1 MPKDNGRTKPAL
13 LLIGWGAIGRLVLE
27 RLGAEI
33 EATVLVRP
41 GRLDAARSVLPAA
54 ARAVD
59 RLDILEPLPPLVF
72 ECGGHGAVREHG
84 EAVLIRGAELVVV
97 STGALADPGLF
108 ATLKSAAEQGGGR
121 LSLVPGAVGGIDALS
136 AAREGGLSRVVYTG
150 RKPPAGWRGT
160 AAEAVVDL
168 DRIERPTEVYRGN
181 AGEAA
186 RRFPLNANVA
196 ATIAL
201 AGLGLETTEATLIAD
216 PAATGNNHRI
226 EAEGAFGRFSLEFSG
241 KTLPGNPKTS
251 MMAALSVIR
260 AVRNRIGRISI

>member
-1 MPKDNGRTKPAL
+1 MPSAKPSL
-13 LLIGWGAIGRLVLE
+13 LLIGWGAIGRLVIE
-27 RLGAEI
+27 RLGREAEI
-33 EATVLVRP
+33 ATLVRP
-41 GRLDAARSVLPAA
+41 GRAEA
-54 ARAVD
+54 ARAALPGQVAVVES
-59 RLDILEPLPPLVF
+59 LDALTMPPLVV

-84 EAVLIRGAELVVV
+84 AAVLSRGAELLVV
-97 STGALADPGLF
+97 STGALADPALF
-108 ATLKSAAEQGGGR
+108 DVLKKAAEKGVGR
-121 LSLVPGAVGGIDALS
+121 LSLVSGAVGGIDALA

-160 AAEAVVDL
+160 AAEKVVDL
-168 DRIERPTEVYRGN
+168 DRIAGPTEVYRGD

-186 RRFPLNANVA
+186 RRFPQNANVA

-201 AGLGLETTEATLIAD
+201 AGLGLDATEASLIAD
-216 PAATGNNHRI
+216 PSAAGNIHRI

-260 AVRNRIGRISI
+260 AVRNRIERVAI

>member
-1 MPKDNGRTKPAL
+1 MPAKARPSSPTL

-27 RLGAEI
+27 RLGGDAK
-33 EATVLVRP
+33 ATVLVRP
-41 GRLDAARSVLPAA
+41 GRMDAARAALPAGVA
-54 ARAVD
+54 LVE
-59 RLDILEPLPPLVF
+59 RLADLDPLPPLVV
-72 ECGGHGAVREHG
+72 ECGGHGAIREHG
-84 EAVLIRGAELVVV
+84 EAVLARGAELVVV
-97 STGALADPGLF
+97 STGALADPTLF
-108 ATLKSAAEQGGGR
+108 ERLKAAAAAGQGR
-121 LSLVPGAVGGIDALS
+121 LSLVSGAVGGIDALA
-136 AAREGGLSRVVYTG
+136 AARYGGLAKVSYIG

-168 DRIERPTEVYRGN
+168 DRIASPTEVYRGN

-186 RRFPLNANVA
+186 RRFPQNANVA

-201 AGLGLETTEATLIAD
+201 AGLGLDATEATLIAD
-216 PAATGNNHRI
+216 PAAGGNIHRI

-260 AVRNRIGRISI
+260 AVRNRIDRVAI

>member
-1 MPKDNGRTKPAL
+1 MSAMAPPSPPTL

-27 RLGAEI
+27 RIGGDAK
-33 EATVLVRP
+33 ASVLVRQ
-41 GRLDAARSVLPAA
+41 GRVEA
-54 ARAVD
+54 ARAALPPDVTIIE
-59 RLDILEPLPPLVF
+59 RLDGPGPLPGLVV

-84 EAVLIRGAELVVV
+84 EAVLVRGSELVVV
-97 STGALADPGLF
+97 STGALADPVLF
-108 ATLKSAAEQGGGR
+108 ERLKTAAETGRGR
-121 LSLVPGAVGGIDALS
+121 LSLVSGAVGGIDALA
-136 AAREGGLSRVVYTG
+136 AARHGGLAKVVYTG

-160 AAEAVVDL
+160 AAESVVDL
-168 DRIERPTEVYRGN
+168 DRIAGPTEVYRGN

-186 RRFPLNANVA
+186 RRFPQNANVA

-201 AGLGLETTEATLIAD
+201 AGLGLEATEATLIAD
-216 PAATGNNHRI
+216 PAAAGNIHRI

-260 AVRNRIGRISI
+260 AVRNRIDRVAI

>member
-1 MPKDNGRTKPAL
+1 MPKDGGQAKPSL
-13 LLIGWGAIGRLVLE
+13 VLIGWGAIGRLVLE
-27 RLGAEI
+27 RVGEEA

-41 GRLDAARSVLPAA
+41 GRLEA
-54 ARAVD
+54 ARAALPSGARVVD
-59 RLDILEPLPPLVF
+59 RLEAVEALPLVF

-84 EAVLIRGAELVVV
+84 EAVLARGGELVVV
-97 STGALADPGLF
+97 STGALADPALF
-108 ATLKSAAEQGGGR
+108 AALTAAAERGGGR

-136 AAREGGLSRVVYTG
+136 AAREGGLSRVAG

-168 DRIERPTEVYRGN
+168 DRLKEPAEVYRGN

-186 RRFPLNANVA
+186 RRYPQNANVA
-196 ATIAL
+196 GTIAL
-201 AGLGLETTEATLIAD
+201 AGLGLEATEATLIAD
-216 PAATGNNHRI
+216 PAATGNSHRI

-260 AVRNRIGRISI
+260 AVRNRIGRIAI

>member
-1 MPKDNGRTKPAL
+1 MPKDGGRTKPSL
-13 LLIGWGAIGRLVLE
+13 LLIGWGAIGQLVLE
-27 RLGAEI
+27 RLGEAT

-41 GRLDAARSVLPAA
+41 GRLEAARAALPLG

-59 RLDILEPLPPLVF
+59 RLEAMEIWPPLVI

-84 EAVLIRGAELVVV
+84 EAVLARGVELVVV

-108 ATLKSAAEQGGGR
+108 DALKAAAERGGGR
-121 LSLVPGAVGGIDALS
+121 LSLVPGAVGGIDALA

-150 RKPPAGWRGT
+150 RKPPPGWRGT

-168 DRIERPTEVYRGN
+168 DRIVGATEVFRGN

-186 RRFPLNANVA
+186 RRFPQNANVA

-201 AGLGLETTEATLIAD
+201 AGLGFDATEATLIAD
-216 PAATGNNHRI
+216 PTAAGNIHRI

-241 KTLPGNPKTS
+241 KTLPNNPKTS

-260 AVRNRIGRISI
+260 AVRNRIGRIAI

>member
-1 MPKDNGRTKPAL
+1 MPEIGSLTKPSL

-27 RLGAEI
+27 RLGDAAEM
-33 EATVLVRP
+33 TVLVRP
-41 GRLDAARSVLPAA
+41 GRREAAEAALPSG

-59 RLDILEPLPPLVF
+59 RLEAVDPLPPLVV

-84 EAVLIRGAELVVV
+84 EAVLGRGAELVVV
-97 STGALADPGLF
+97 STGALAEPALF
-108 ATLKSAAEQGGGR
+108 AALKAAAERGGGR
-121 LSLVPGAVGGIDALS
+121 LSLVSGAVGGIDALA

-168 DRIERPTEVYRGN
+168 DRITAPTEIYRGN

-186 RRFPLNANVA
+186 RRFPQNANVA

-201 AGLGLETTEATLIAD
+201 AGLGLEATEATLIAD
-216 PAATGNNHRI
+216 PFASGNIHRI

-241 KTLPGNPKTS
+241 KTLPNNPKTS

-260 AVRNRIGRISI
+260 AVRNRIERVAI